1 PGAAGS
7 PSTSFDPE
15 YFADVRQ
22 RLSDSSKRL
31 EDMDRFGIETMVLS
45 LSQPGVQGIADR
57 ARAVELA
64 RRLNDELAE
73 VVAQQR
79 RRFAAFAAVA
89 VQDPAKA
96 GDELERAVTQLG
108 FKGALINGYSN
119 MGDGDTAQYLDE
131 EGVTP
136 FWERVSA

>member
-1 PGAAGS
+1 MLERKIALEEHVVLPALSAPGAAGS

-45 LSQPGVQGIADR
+45 LSQPGVQGIPDR

-73 VVAQQR
+73 VVAQQP

-108 FKGALINGYSN
+108 F
-119 MGDGDTAQYLDE
+119 
-131 EGVTP
+131 
-136 FWERVSA
+136 